1 MKIDK
6 LVEENYYKFCQLEGN
21 NYIASEFALL
31 TILKLIKKFQVRS
44 VLEIGLGIG
53 SISDTVLKMAK
64 DSSRTLRYAGTETN
78 EFCKKALKSNVDFY
92 SDIEMF
98 EYISNIDTNNN
109 FDLIIID
116 GQDKTLENIISLCS
130 DRAIIFIEGDRSP
143 QAEKILSYFPGAKH
157 VQVITLKK
165 NRIYSPGNPNFY
177 VGGGRVIFIN
187 PNIKMSIYCFK
198 EKVATYLKRHLRK

>member
-1 MKIDK
+1 MKIEK
-6 LVEENYYKFCQLEGN
+6 QVEENYYKFCKLEGN

-31 TILKLIKKFQVRS
+31 TIAKIIRKFQVQS

-64 DSSRTLRYAGTETN
+64 VSNLNLRYAGTEAN
-78 EFCKKALKSNVDFY
+78 EFCKEALKSNVEFY
-92 SDIEMF
+92 SGIEMF
-98 EYISNIDTNNN
+98 ENISDIDINNK

-116 GQDKTLENIISLCS
+116 GQDDTLEKIISLCS

-143 QAEKILSYFPGAKH
+143 QAEKIISYFPGAQF
-157 VQVITLKK
+157 VQVITLQK

-187 PNIKMSIYCFK
+187 PDLNMKIYCLK
-198 EKVATYLKRHLRK
+198 EKVATYLKRYLRK

>member
-31 TILKLIKKFQVRS
+31 TILKIIKKFRVQS

-64 DSSRTLRYAGTETN
+64 VSNVNLRYAGTEAN
-78 EFCKKALKSNVDFY
+78 EFCKEALKSNVEFY
-92 SDIEMF
+92 SGIEMF
-98 EYISNIDTNNN
+98 ENISDIVINNK

-116 GQDKTLENIISLCS
+116 GQDETLENIISLCS
-130 DRAIIFIEGDRSP
+130 NRAIIFIEGDRSI
-143 QAEKILSYFPGAKH
+143 QAEIILSYFPGAKQI
-157 VQVITLKK
+157 QVITLQK
-165 NRIYSPGNPNFY
+165 NRVYSPGNPNFY
-177 VGGGRVIFIN
+177 VGGGRVVFTN
-187 PNIKMSIYCFK
+187 PNFKMRIYGLK
-198 EKVATYLKRHLRK
+198 EKVATYLKRYLRN